1 MKWCPWGRERGRA
14 GSSALSS
21 PGSGCRRRAAA
32 VWSRTRRGELCSACQ
47 GHWGSSQHRFSAEE
61 GQRSQPGHTQP
72 SPPRACTP
80 QTPSSGQH
88 PFLNLKIFVSPFC
101 TPSRT
106 RLFHYFHCC
115 NSTQTASLRS
125 CVQEHGDRQCCTHLR
140 WEGEGHCE
148 GQKSSETP
156 RHHLQHTQHSF
167 LGQW

>member
-1 MKWCPWGRERGRA
+1 MAGQAAQPSAVLAGGVGVVQQRCGLGRGGGSFALPARGT
-14 GSSALSS
+14 GALLSIDS
-21 PGSGCRRRAAA
+21 LQRRD
-32 VWSRTRRGELCSACQ
+32 RGHSLATPS
-47 GHWGSSQHRFSAEE
+47 HPH
-61 GQRSQPGHTQP
+61 PGHAHP
-72 SPPRACTP
+72 KPLPAVKD
-80 QTPSSGQH
+80 